1 VVSRPLGLSRS
12 RLKAR
17 EKMDWFERIT
27 GFKEQD
33 YDSTR
38 SRLAIMN
45 GRLMSSHCAATWAV
59 GRLETPT
66 LSDLRA
72 RAAGLTSGHG
82 PNRVQCLSAD
92 VRELHRHPEN
102 AGALFQV
109 ASQFNLL
116 EMVGPDVT
124 PEHGITRYETDRT
137 QGPACAIAAGA
148 ATIFR
153 NYFAPVGDCVG
164 QRRDAQ
170 IDCLKEVGRTLGNKG
185 DRLWR
190 MENGYAICS
199 AEGLAEIDRQLDAM
213 DQFQLD
219 GVRGQLMIGLQ
230 WQADITDMGANG
242 HQVSQAFCSALPV
255 AYGRA
260 PRQRWSR
267 FARLVLEGAY
277 EATLLG
283 AILNRQ
289 HHGNSTVFL
298 TQLGGGAFGND
309 TAWIHDAIRRATAS
323 LKDAGL
329 NIQLVTYGRISTELG
344 ELASALR

>member
-1 VVSRPLGLSRS
+1 
-12 RLKAR
+12 
-17 EKMDWFERIT
+17 MDWFERIT
-27 GFKEQD
+27 GFRELD

-38 SRLAIMN
+38 SCLAIMD
-45 GRLMSSHCAATWAV
+45 GRLVSSHSAATWAV

-72 RAAGLTSGHG
+72 RAVGLTSGHG
-82 PNRVQCLSAD
+82 PNRVQCLAAD
-92 VRELHRHPEN
+92 VRELHRRPEN

-116 EMVGPDVT
+116 EMVGPNVT

-148 ATIFR
+148 ATVFR

-164 QRRDAQ
+164 QRRHAQ
-170 IDCLKEVGRTLGNKG
+170 VDCLKEVGRALDNKG

-190 MENGYAICS
+190 MENGYAMCS

-213 DQFQLD
+213 NQFQVDVL
-219 GVRGQLMIGLQ
+219 RGQLMIGLQ
-230 WQADITDMGANG
+230 WQVDVTDIGANG
-242 HQVSQAFCSALPV
+242 HQASQAFCSALPV
-255 AYGRA
+255 AYSNV
-260 PRQRWSR
+260 PRRLWSR
-267 FARLVLEGAY
+267 FANLVLEGAY
-277 EATLLG
+277 EATLLS

-289 HHGNSTVFL
+289 HHGNAMVFL

-309 TAWIHDAIRRATAS
+309 TAWIHAAIRRATAS
-323 LKDAGL
+323 LRDAGL
-329 NIQLVTYGRISTELG
+329 NLQLVTYGQISPEL
-344 ELASALR
+344 EKLASSLR